1 MIFLVSD
8 HAGYVAKLK
17 IIKLLE
23 KHKIE
28 FKDLGTNTTDSVD
41 YPDYAKKLA
50 LEMEKNKNAV
60 GVSIC
65 RTGIGMS
72 IAVNRFK
79 FIRGALCRSVKD
91 AYFSRRHN
99 NANVLVL
106 SALTK
111 SHTRNKIIK
120 TFLNTEFE
128 GGRHERRVKKLEE
141 LV

>member
-1 MIFLVSD
+1 MIFLASD
-8 HAGYVAKLK
+8 HAGYEAKLK
-17 IIKLLE
+17 VIKLLE

-50 LEMEKNKNAV
+50 QELEKNKKAV
-60 GVSIC
+60 GILIC

-72 IAVNRFK
+72 IAINRFG
-79 FIRGALCRSVKD
+79 FVRGALCRSTKD

-99 NANVLVL
+99 DANVLVL

-111 SHTRNKIIK
+111 SCKRKKIIK

-128 GGRHERRVKKLEE
+128 GGRHERRVKKLSE